1 MKQISATLVDFTAS
15 MKHIFPQFLE
25 TVPIPIKMTRFYS
38 EETLINFSHIDQHDS
53 KSIVIFYLS
62 DRLSNLEREKSV
74 ISDFRM
80 LNSKQTGFII
90 TGGDTLIIRNLIS
103 SLPYLLLHKDE
114 PTAILAYY
122 LMQGCC
128 NRYAHSPLINKINEM
143 EIQPP
148 LKARVQYL
156 NDKEKVVMQS
166 FLMGKRLEAIAKQ
179 QQSPK
184 KTIASRKYSAM
195 RKLGIDNKMQLL
207 QLDPEWLTITEP
219 TKEAVSDV
227 SLSYLIPRKHFTT
240 EFKVEAAK
248 LVIEQNYTVNQAA
261 SLNKVSS
268 SSIRKWVM
276 ELKGHRLEL
285 EQD

>member
-1 MKQISATLVDFTAS
+1 MKQISATLVDFTSS

-25 TVPIPIKMTRFYS
+25 TVPMPIRMTLYYS
-38 EETLINFSHIDQHDS
+38 EENLTDFTHAYQHQN
-53 KSIVIFYLS
+53 KSIIIFYLS

-74 ISDFRM
+74 ISEFRM
-80 LNSKQTGFII
+80 LNPKQTGFII
-90 TGGDTLIIRNLIS
+90 SGGDTLIIRNLIT

-143 EIQPP
+143 KIQPP

-156 NDKEKVVMQS
+156 NDKEKAVMYN
-166 FLMGKRLEAIAKQ
+166 FLMGMPLEAIAKK

-207 QLDPEWLTITEP
+207 QLDPDWLTITEP
-219 TKEAVSDV
+219 VELNNDDL
-227 SLSYLIPRKHFTT
+227 SLSSLMPRKRFSPT
-240 EFKVEAAK
+240 FKSEAAK
-248 LVIEQNYTVNQAA
+248 LVIEQKYTVNQVA
-261 SLNKVSS
+261 SINKISTSS
-268 SSIRKWVM
+268 VRKWVV
-276 ELKGHRLEL
+276 ELKNNRLEPKK
-285 EQD
+285 D

>member
-1 MKQISATLVDFTAS
+1 MKQISATLVDFTSS

-25 TVPIPIKMTRFYS
+25 MVPIPIKMTRYYS
-38 EETLINFSHIDQHDS
+38 EENLADFSHAEQHKN
-53 KSIVIFYLS
+53 KSIIIFYLS

-80 LNSKQTGFII
+80 INQKQMGFII
-90 TGGDTLIIRNLIS
+90 SGGDTLIIRNLIT

-128 NRYAHSPLINKINEM
+128 NRYVHSPLINKINEM
-143 EIQPP
+143 PIQPP

-156 NDKEKVVMQS
+156 NDKEKAVMHN
-166 FLMGKRLEAIAKQ
+166 FLMGMPLEAIAKK

-207 QLDPEWLTITEP
+207 QLDPDWLTITEP
-219 TKEAVSDV
+219 VELNNDV
-227 SLSYLIPRKHFTT
+227 LSLSSLMPRKRFSPTFKT
-240 EFKVEAAK
+240 EVAK
-248 LVIEQNYTVNQAA
+248 LVIEQKYTVTQVA
-261 SLNKVSS
+261 SLNKVSTS
-268 SSIRKWVM
+268 SVRKWVM
-276 ELKGHRLEL
+276 ALKGNRLEPK
-285 EQD
+285 QD